1 MDMIIE
7 SNQIKE
13 WVKRAYDN
21 AVKHGWH
28 NENKSN
34 AHWLMMVCTEVA
46 EAVQADRKGRYMNN
60 LDKEGLRTVLA
71 NDNGGKLF
79 DKYYSDTIEGKVESE
94 LADICIRIF
103 DFMGVRDIAANYE
116 ISVIDAEYSFFVR
129 HTFTENALFVT
140 NDILCGNAHSL
151 FFSALPVHP
160 SMLGAICQSVLLSVF
175 NWAKAL
181 DIDLVQHIN
190 LKMRYNESREYL
202 HENKLY

>member
-1 MDMIIE
+1 
-7 SNQIKE
+7 
-13 WVKRAYDN
+13 
-21 AVKHGWH
+21 
-28 NENKSN
+28 
-34 AHWLMMVCTEVA
+34 
-46 EAVQADRKGRYMNN
+46 
-60 LDKEGLRTVLA
+60 
-71 NDNGGKLF
+71 
-79 DKYYSDTIEGKVESE
+79 

-151 FFSALPVHP
+151 FFSTLPVHP

-202 HENKLY
+202 HGNKLY

>member
-1 MDMIIE
+1 MR
-7 SNQIKE
+7 N
-13 WVKRAYDN
+13 
-21 AVKHGWH
+21 
-28 NENKSN
+28 
-34 AHWLMMVCTEVA
+34 
-46 EAVQADRKGRYMNN
+46 
-60 LDKEGLRTVLA
+60 
-71 NDNGGKLF
+71 
-79 DKYYSDTIEGKVESE
+79 
-94 LADICIRIF
+94 
-103 DFMGVRDIAANYE
+103 
-116 ISVIDAEYSFFVR
+116 YSFFVR

-202 HENKLY
+202 HGNKLY